1 MLKTGECEN
10 GNGGIGVRKNVWA
23 ICTALVISLFFGTT
37 LDVAAAKQKTHYI
50 GLHDRL
56 LDFEDVQVIDNDMKV
71 PLSEITKILYIPVKK
86 EKDITYLRK
95 RGIVISY
102 DESTKRTSKDGVEL
116 SWSPIVD
123 VDGTLY
129 ISAKY
134 IAKVT
139 GFKVEYIQ
147 NLKTLRIYR
156 DDYEHM
162 SHADYE
168 KHVKQLLDEK
178 KPIKPII
185 PIKLPPVTPTKPS
198 AKSATTI
205 YLTFDD
211 GPNKFTTI
219 NNATLKKYNVQG
231 TFFFLGKHMKNN
243 ESIVKAVAK
252 DGHYIGT
259 HSMTHDK
266 EKVYK
271 SSKSF
276 IDEMN
281 EGTKII
287 LQMTGQDA
295 KLLRVPYGS
304 KPHVT
309 PAMQKLLNQNDYKL
323 WDWDVDS
330 NDWKYTDEQVDQI
343 IENVRTGVVK
353 ADKSGDRDIIV
364 LLHDRKQTSKALPE
378 IIEWLQ
384 KEGYT
389 IKTYEPE
396 GHIIQNFLHDTT
408 L

>member
-1 MLKTGECEN
+1 M
-10 GNGGIGVRKNVWA
+10 WA
-23 ICTALVISLFFGTT
+23 ICMAAVLSVVFGTT
-37 LDVAAAKQKTHYI
+37 IGEAAANEPTHYI

-56 LDFEDVQVIDNDMKV
+56 LDVKDVLVIDNDMKIR
-71 PLSEITKILYIPVKK
+71 LSEITKILYISV
-86 EKDITYLRK
+86 EQEEGVTYLRK
-95 RGIVISY
+95 QGIVISY
-102 DESTKRTSKDGVEL
+102 DQSTKLTSKDGVEL
-116 SWSPIVD
+116 SWSPIVG
-123 VDGTLY
+123 VNGTLY
-129 ISAKY
+129 ISAKDVA
-134 IAKVT
+134 IEM
-139 GFKVEYIQ
+139 GFKVEYFQ
-147 NLKTLRIYR
+147 KLQMLRIYR

-168 KHVKQLLDEK
+168 KHVKQLLDK
-178 KPIKPII
+178 KQPAK
-185 PIKLPPVTPTKPS
+185 PPVKPTKPGT
-198 AKSATTI
+198 KSATTV

-243 ESIVKAVAK
+243 EKIVKAVSG

-266 EKVYK
+266 DQVYK
-271 SSKSF
+271 STKSF

-281 EGTKII
+281 EGAELINK
-287 LQMTGQDA
+287 MTGNEA
-295 KLLRVPYGS
+295 KLIRVPYGS

-309 PAMQKLLNQNDYKL
+309 PAMKKQLNQNDYKM

-330 NDWKYTDEQVDQI
+330 NDWKYTDKEADKIVK
-343 IENVRTGVVK
+343 NVRDGVDK
-353 ADKSGDRDIIV
+353 ANKSGDRNIIV
-364 LLHDRKQTSKALPE
+364 LLHDRSQTSKALPE
-378 IIEWLQ
+378 IIQWLQ

-396 GHIIQNFLHDTT
+396 HHIIQNFLSDTT

>member
-1 MLKTGECEN
+1 M
-10 GNGGIGVRKNVWA
+10 WA
-23 ICTALVISLFFGTT
+23 ICSALVISLVLGTI
-37 LDVAAAKQKTHYI
+37 VGEAEVKKPTHYI

-56 LDFEDVQVIDNDMKV
+56 LDFKDVRIIDNDMKI
-71 PLSEITKILYIPVKK
+71 PLSEITKVLYIPVEKK
-86 EKDITYLRK
+86 EGITYLRK

-102 DESTKRTSKDGVEL
+102 DAATKLTSKDGVEL

-123 VDGTLY
+123 VNGTLY
-129 ISAKY
+129 ISAKF
-134 IAKVT
+134 IARET

-147 NLKTLRIYR
+147 KLKTLRIYR
-156 DDYEHM
+156 DDYKHM
-162 SHADYE
+162 SLADYE
-168 KHVKQLLDEK
+168 QHIKQLLVK
-178 KPIKPII
+178 KQPAK
-185 PIKLPPVTPTKPS
+185 PPVKPEKPG

-211 GPNKFTTI
+211 GPNKYTTI
-219 NNATLKKYNVQG
+219 NNATLKKYNVHG

-243 ESIVKAVAK
+243 GKIVKTVTD

-266 EKVYK
+266 DKLYK
-271 SSKSF
+271 STKAF
-276 IDEMN
+276 IGEIN
-281 EGTKII
+281 EGTK
-287 LQMTGQDA
+287 LVKKMTGKDA

-309 PAMQKLLNQNDYKL
+309 AAMQKELNQNGYKM

-330 NDWKYTDEQVDQI
+330 NDWKYTDKEADKI
-343 IENVRTGVVK
+343 IKNVRTGVDK
-353 ADKSGDRDIIV
+353 AHKSGDRNIVV
-364 LLHDRKQTSKALPE
+364 LLHDRSQTAKALPE

-396 GHIIQNFLHDTT
+396 HHIIQNFLSDTA

>member
-1 MLKTGECEN
+1 
-10 GNGGIGVRKNVWA
+10 
-23 ICTALVISLFFGTT
+23 
-37 LDVAAAKQKTHYI
+37 
-50 GLHDRL
+50 
-56 LDFEDVQVIDNDMKV
+56 
-71 PLSEITKILYIPVKK
+71 
-86 EKDITYLRK
+86 
-95 RGIVISY
+95 
-102 DESTKRTSKDGVEL
+102 
-116 SWSPIVD
+116 
-123 VDGTLY
+123 
-129 ISAKY
+129 
-134 IAKVT
+134 
-139 GFKVEYIQ
+139 
-147 NLKTLRIYR
+147 
-156 DDYEHM
+156 M

-168 KHVKQLLDEK
+168 KHVKQLLDK
-178 KPIKPII
+178 KQPVK
-185 PIKLPPVTPTKPS
+185 PPVKPTKPS
-198 AKSATTI
+198 TKSATTV

-243 ESIVKAVAK
+243 EKIVKTVAG

-266 EKVYK
+266 DKVYK
-271 SSKSF
+271 STKSF

-281 EGTKII
+281 EGTKLINK
-287 LQMTGQDA
+287 MTGNDA

-309 PAMQKLLNQNDYKL
+309 PAMKKQLNQNDYKM

-330 NDWKYTDEQVDQI
+330 NDWKYTDKEADKI
-343 IENVRTGVVK
+343 IKNVRDGVDK
-353 ADKSGDRDIIV
+353 ANKSGDHNIIV
-364 LLHDRKQTSKALPE
+364 LLHDRSQTTKALPE

-396 GHIIQNFLHDTT
+396 HHIIQNFLSDTT